1 MRKLLTAPIFADP
14 EQTESARLIYLILWT
29 LGLAI
34 TLILPLGILA
44 APANTARWLFTIAAV
59 DGTCLV
65 AFAVAGRGLIRLAGY
80 LLVALLWALVTGMAI
95 TGGGIR
101 SAAVPAYLI
110 IILIAG
116 LVLGERAGMIAGIVC
131 SVTALGLIFAEVAGV
146 LPTSAVHHTSM
157 TLWLTGILYA
167 GCMMSL
173 QYLASRSVKTALQRA
188 RQHQAERERAS
199 RALQESQ
206 EQLER
211 AQHMAHFGSWEWD
224 LDTNRMHWSD
234 ETFRILGAIP
244 GSTVPERSAFE
255 ERVHPDDRVR
265 VAKNV
270 LRSLADQE
278 PYTVEYRMVR
288 PDGNERIVLEQG
300 MPQREAG
307 DRPMRMVGTILDIT
321 GQRRAEA
328 DPAEEDRDQRYK
340 APRGYHWLDADGTFI
355 RVNETELSA
364 LGYSQEELIG
374 KKRFDQL
381 LTAEGAEIYRAS
393 QAGLKERGWVRDL
406 EFNIV
411 RKDGSIMPVLLN
423 ATAIKDESGNLMLSR
438 ITMFE
443 IMQHHG
449 TWAREAPRSILIVDD
464 QAAVRSFA
472 REALEPAG
480 YQIVEAANGVEALAR
495 LAEATYDLL
504 ISDLY
509 LPGEGG
515 GDLVKAAK
523 AQYPGLKVIVM
534 SGAFEHVKVE
544 PANALGANALLPK
557 PITPENLVE
566 TVRRVL
572 AATGTKKNLASAPAA
587 HYLASQPPSTTR
599 IEPLT

>member
-14 EQTESARLIYLILWT
+14 ERTELARLLYVILWT
-29 LGLAI
+29 LGLAMTSI
-34 TLILPLGILA
+34 ALLGILA
-44 APANTARWLFTIAAV
+44 QPANAVRWLLGIGAV
-59 DGTCLV
+59 DVACLV
-65 AFAVAGRGLIRLAGY
+65 AFAVTRRDRVRLAGY
-80 LLVALLWALVTGMAI
+80 LLVALLWALATGMAF

-116 LVLGERAGMIAGIVC
+116 LVLGEKAGVITGVVC

-146 LPTSAVHHTSM
+146 LPANAVHHTSM

-173 QYLASRSVKTALQRA
+173 QYLASRTVKMSFERA
-188 RQHQAERERAS
+188 QQHLAERERAS

-244 GSTVPERSAFE
+244 GSMVPERSSFE
-255 ERVHPDDRVR
+255 GRVHPDDRVR

-270 LRSLADQE
+270 LRSLADQV
-278 PYTVEYRMVR
+278 PYTVEYRLVR

-300 MPQREAG
+300 IPQRDAG

-321 GQRRAEA
+321 GQRRAEV
-328 DPAEEDRDQRYK
+328 DPAEDTQRHK

-406 EFNIV
+406 EFNMV

-423 ATAIKDESGNLMLSR
+423 ATAIKDESGDLMLSR
-438 ITMFE
+438 VTMFE
-443 IMQHHG
+443 VTQRHG
-449 TWAREAPRSILIVDD
+449 TWASEAPRSILIVDD

-515 GDLVKAAK
+515 GDLVKTAK

-572 AATGTKKNLASAPAA
+572 EETGAKKNPASAPAA
-587 HYLASQPPSTTR
+587 RYLASQPPSTTR